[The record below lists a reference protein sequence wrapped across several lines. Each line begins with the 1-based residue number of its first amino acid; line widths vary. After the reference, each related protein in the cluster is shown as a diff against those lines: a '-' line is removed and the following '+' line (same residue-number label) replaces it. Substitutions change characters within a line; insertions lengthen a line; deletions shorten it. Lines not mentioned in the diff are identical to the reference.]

1 MFVIQGEL
9 LSNLLILF
17 DNCQKV
23 RGKTMAKK
31 IIPIIIALIV
41 VGGGAFYSG
50 MKYAQSKMPQGFAQ
64 RQQLGASAIGSLN
77 ERTGNRAGVG
87 FVTGE
92 IIAKDDKSITVK
104 LQDGGSKIVFLSG
117 STEIVKSVSG
127 TSNDLEVG
135 KTVMINGTTNQD
147 GSITA
152 KSIQERPSIAP
163 TP

>member
-41 VGGGAFYSG
+41 VGGGAFYGG
-50 MKYAQSKMPQGFAQ
+50 MQFAQSKMPQGFAQ

-87 FVTGE
+87 FVAGE